1 MSKKI
6 EFIIT
11 EDGRKRYATRKCSVL
26 NCNSTNISTPKRTF
40 FVVPSKG
47 KNPEKRDM
55 WIKALNKVNC
65 LHPSHRKIEK
75 GQVCSDHFVSGF
87 ASQTRTEVD
96 YVPTLFPR
104 SHCKTHDGTN
114 ELYVTNMSKL
124 LEPEKPCKIFHY
136 KSYEGQ
142 NVTDVKM
149 EIISEND
156 SQDFECVLG
165 ESQSKI
171 WHFFLLNKK
180 AGIAK
185 CTICSSILKATIGKT
200 KVLIGHLKIK
210 HNTKLETEIDNA
222 MNIEQDVP
230 ENDENSFPETSKE
243 LEINEVS
250 PNLEKDNSDV
260 LNIVENIKH
269 EPNKEELL
277 LIVVNEQNSLEIQD
291 DSAIATDSD
300 LDQYLLSDSI
310 RNTNE
315 KREYYANL
323 EDPLVCKLEPVMKM
337 EVELDKTEG
346 NENLNRTWPT
356 WRCIIS
362 SCNVNELSVPKRS
375 GFAIP
380 GTFGSSYKSCNKN
393 KEINEQKRELWIK
406 VIQKVNS
413 DPTWEPIR
421 KTRIC
426 SDHFNSGHHSDWRLL
441 AYPQLCIEMKEYQ
454 FLS

>member
-26 NCNSTNISTPKRTF
+26 NCNSTNLSTPKRTF
-40 FVVPSKG
+40 FVIPAKG
-47 KNPEKRDM
+47 KNHEKRDM

-87 ASQTRTEVD
+87 ASQTRSEVD
-96 YVPTLFPR
+96 YVPTIFPR
-104 SHCKTHDGTN
+104 SHCKAHGHGGTN
-114 ELYVTNMSKL
+114 EVYVTNMSKL

-142 NVTDVKM
+142 NMTDVKM
-149 EIISEND
+149 EIVSENDYKND

-180 AGIAK
+180 ARIAK
-185 CTICSSILKATIGKT
+185 CTICSSILEATIGKT
-200 KVLIGHLKIK
+200 KVLIGHLKNN
-210 HNTKLETEIDNA
+210 HDTDLETEVDNA

-250 PNLEKDNSDV
+250 TNLEKNNSDV
-260 LNIVENIKH
+260 SNRLENIKH
-269 EPNKEELL
+269 EPNEEELL
-277 LIVVNEQNSLEIQD
+277 LIVVNEKNSLEVQD
-291 DSAIATDSD
+291 ESAIATDSD

-323 EDPLVCKLEPVMKM
+323 EDPLICKLEPVMKM
-337 EVELDKTEG
+337 EVELDKTEE

-380 GTFGSSYKSCNKN
+380 GTFGSSYKGCNKN

-413 DPTWEPIR
+413 DPTWEPTR

-426 SDHFNSGHHSDWRLL
+426 SDHFNSGHHSDWRL
-441 AYPQLCIEMKEYQ
+441 
-454 FLS
+454 

>member
-26 NCNSTNISTPKRTF
+26 NCNSTNLSTPKRTF
-40 FVVPSKG
+40 FVIPAKG
-47 KNPEKRDM
+47 KNHEKRDM

-65 LHPSHRKIEK
+65 PHPSHRKIEK

-87 ASQTRTEVD
+87 ASQTRSEVD
-96 YVPTLFPR
+96 YVPTIFPR
-104 SHCKTHDGTN
+104 SHCKAHDYNATK

-149 EIISEND
+149 EIVNEND

-180 AGIAK
+180 GGIAK
-185 CTICSSILKATIGKT
+185 CTICSKILKATISKT
-200 KVLIGHLKIK
+200 KVLIGHLKNK
-210 HNTKLETEIDNA
+210 HDTKLDTEVDNA

-250 PNLEKDNSDV
+250 TNLEKNDSDV
-260 LNIVENIKH
+260 SNRLENIKH
-269 EPNKEELL
+269 EPNEEELL
-277 LIVVNEQNSLEIQD
+277 LIVVNL
-291 DSAIATDSD
+291 
-300 LDQYLLSDSI
+300 
-310 RNTNE
+310 
-315 KREYYANL
+315 
-323 EDPLVCKLEPVMKM
+323 
-337 EVELDKTEG
+337 G
-346 NENLNRTWPT
+346 
-356 WRCIIS
+356 
-362 SCNVNELSVPKRS
+362 
-375 GFAIP
+375 
-380 GTFGSSYKSCNKN
+380 
-393 KEINEQKRELWIK
+393 
-406 VIQKVNS
+406 
-413 DPTWEPIR
+413 
-421 KTRIC
+421 
-426 SDHFNSGHHSDWRLL
+426 
-441 AYPQLCIEMKEYQ
+441 
-454 FLS
+454 